1 MRVVGVD
8 GCPDGWVAAAADL
21 DSGRLEF
28 SVHATFADLATA
40 FQDAKAI
47 GVDIPIGLTFTG
59 QRQADV
65 AARRFMPGKASSVFS
80 APHPAIRHERDY
92 RNALELSTT
101 IIGKGLSQQAFA
113 ILPKIAEVNDFLTP
127 ELQER
132 IFEVHPEV
140 SFTELND
147 GIPIASRKSTPT
159 GFGERYAL
167 LVSRSGF
174 ASIPGRKLASKIV
187 PGKQVNADDTLDAIV
202 AAWTASR
209 FAKQAAESL
218 PKEPEIGFRGL
229 RAQIIY

>member
-59 QRQADV
+59 RRQGDV
-65 AARRFMPGKASSVFS
+65 AARRFMPGKAPSMFS

-92 RNALELSTT
+92 RNALELSTAIT
-101 IIGKGLSQQAFA
+101 GKGLSKQAFA

-127 ELQER
+127 TLQER

-140 SFTELND
+140 SFTALNR

-159 GFGERYAL
+159 GFEDRYVL
-167 LVSRSGF
+167 LVSRSGL

-187 PGKQVNADDTLDAIV
+187 PGKRVNADDTLDAIA
-202 AAWTASR
+202 AAWTARR
-209 FAKQAAESL
+209 FTERLTKSL
-218 PKEPEIGFRGL
+218 PEEPEVGFRGL